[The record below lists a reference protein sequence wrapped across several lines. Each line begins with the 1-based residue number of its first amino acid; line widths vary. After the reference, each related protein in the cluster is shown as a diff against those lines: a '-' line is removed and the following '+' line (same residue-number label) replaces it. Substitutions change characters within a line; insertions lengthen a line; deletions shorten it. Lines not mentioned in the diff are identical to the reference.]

1 MNLNI
6 ATPSTRHR
14 IAIKLEKNMVV
25 RTIPNTWVNTTEN
38 IIIPISIHSAIHDD
52 IDGYFKFCSMINV
65 IKSKSAGKIIVLLSE
80 GAHVNVIN
88 LQHQNNISQTLHLCR
103 QDAEKL
109 YQRYQSI
116 FTGCEVTYW
125 QDFIM
130 RHANYKNY
138 KNAIYSQIIS
148 NEAFK
153 VSILNDLEKGYS
165 ELTVLDISQEALG
178 KSKERLGDKANRIT
192 WVEADVLKIDFPE
205 NSFDLWHDRAVFH
218 FLTKAEERKAYLEVL
233 KKALK
238 SGGFVIISSFSLEG
252 PLKCSGLDV
261 VRCSSE
267 TLSSELGNGFSLIKS
282 SDERHKTPFNSFQNF
297 VYVLFRK
304 N

>member
-1 MNLNI
+1 MNSKEHWAGIYKTKKPTEVSWYQPHLTKSLELI
-6 ATPSTRHR
+6 TESGIDKKTRIIDVGGGASTL
-14 IAIKLEKNMVV
+14 A
-25 RTIPNTWVNTTEN
+25 
-38 IIIPISIHSAIHDD
+38 DD
-52 IDGYFKFCSMINV
+52 
-65 IKSKSAGKIIVLLSE
+65 L
-80 GAHVNVIN
+80 
-88 LQHQNNISQTLHLCR
+88 
-103 QDAEKL
+103 
-109 YQRYQSI
+109 
-116 FTGCEVTYW
+116 
-125 QDFIM
+125 
-130 RHANYKNY
+130 
-138 KNAIYSQIIS
+138 
-148 NEAFK
+148 
-153 VSILNDLEKGYS
+153 LEKGYS